1 MKSSLS
7 VALATVPPT
16 AFFALAASGDF
27 IGGFALA
34 AACAAGAALWWTR
47 AGRAKPIE
55 VGLLGFLLVGPIAI
69 VVGAPEVRAVLL
81 CYLATGAAG
90 FATCVAGRPWTL
102 AFADETAGGAHENRL
117 FVLIH
122 VILSCCWSTIFISV
136 GALSLTHLAPAIS
149 LLPVALGIF
158 VTVFGPSRA
167 VTFFLEHALASQ
179 ETCRWTPTPFADPEE
194 PRDDNE
200 VDVAIIGSGL
210 GGLTAAALLARSGLR
225 VFVAEQHSAPGGF
238 CHSWLRKTRVDERS
252 HIFRFD
258 SGVHDIT
265 GVRENGA
272 VSGIFD
278 LLGVDIDWARMCQ
291 SNWIEDELKSV
302 PEDWRQ
308 YAREVGARHPQCA
321 IELERFF
328 ETAKTLF
335 DGLFHGVERTHGVP
349 LGPRSVGEMLEIL
362 KAHPLVPRWMD
373 RPFSELMD
381 AFNLTPAARAELC
394 QLSGYVSDK
403 LAELT
408 VFDMIPLYGFYFH
421 GGFYPRGGSGVLA
434 DRLVLSLL
442 RDGGEIA
449 LKSRVEQI
457 LVEDGAARGLR
468 LANGRIVR
476 ARAVVS
482 NADLKRTVLELL
494 PEKAISRRLREK
506 FAAIKPA
513 ASAFMV
519 HLGLDRRPDMTG
531 VADVVGEDGLKVGLI
546 SPSAADPSAAPA
558 GFATLE
564 LVALLPHE
572 EARRWF
578 ADVRAHDDKALRF
591 SASYQAK
598 KRAFA
603 DRMIAAAER
612 ALPGL
617 SESIVFR
624 AEASPL
630 TFQRYGWSCAGA
642 IYGVAKTCRW
652 KGSKGPVRDLWL
664 AGAGNHGP
672 GVEAVMIAGAKT
684 AEGLR
689 RGILS
694 SPKIA
699 PPPTR
704 SERARDAELQ
714 PAYSDSLRA

>member
-1 MKSSLS
+1 MTLNNSMSITPSPLGQAKGVSFEHGS
-7 VALATVPPT
+7 V
-16 AFFALAASGDF
+16 
-27 IGGFALA
+27 
-34 AACAAGAALWWTR
+34 
-47 AGRAKPIE
+47 
-55 VGLLGFLLVGPIAI
+55 
-69 VVGAPEVRAVLL
+69 
-81 CYLATGAAG
+81 
-90 FATCVAGRPWTL
+90 
-102 AFADETAGGAHENRL
+102 
-117 FVLIH
+117 
-122 VILSCCWSTIFISV
+122 
-136 GALSLTHLAPAIS
+136 
-149 LLPVALGIF
+149 
-158 VTVFGPSRA
+158 
-167 VTFFLEHALASQ
+167 
-179 ETCRWTPTPFADPEE
+179 
-194 PRDDNE
+194 
-200 VDVAIIGSGL
+200 L
-210 GGLTAAALLARSGLR
+210 GGKTWA
-225 VFVAEQHSAPGGF
+225 
-238 CHSWLRKTRVDERS
+238 TRVSSQR
-252 HIFRFD
+252 
-258 SGVHDIT
+258 
-265 GVRENGA
+265 
-272 VSGIFD
+272 
-278 LLGVDIDWARMCQ
+278 
-291 SNWIEDELKSV
+291 KS
-302 PEDWRQ
+302 
-308 YAREVGARHPQCA
+308 
-321 IELERFF
+321 
-328 ETAKTLF
+328 T
-335 DGLFHGVERTHGVP
+335 
-349 LGPRSVGEMLEIL
+349 
-362 KAHPLVPRWMD
+362 
-373 RPFSELMD
+373 
-381 AFNLTPAARAELC
+381 
-394 QLSGYVSDK
+394 
-403 LAELT
+403 
-408 VFDMIPLYGFYFH
+408 
-421 GGFYPRGGSGVLA
+421 
-434 DRLVLSLL
+434 RLVLSLL

-506 FAAIKPA
+506 SAAIKPA